1 MDDHQNRKY
10 MLLLLLPQL
19 DQGRLK
25 DFYEIRQGVTVLQS
39 NGKALYKAINLSG
52 IDTCTKM
59 IDGKKLVDYDP
70 VREVGP
76 DKLLTNTDYLVSSKG
91 EVKGFSLLNAGEFLL
106 SMTADG
112 SCKGIV
118 ASNHFLILRPK
129 DISGTNPNEVRFA
142 HNLLDI
148 MVLEFN
154 KIASGK
160 AGVSKYLTISDL
172 ADLKIHNPLSNSDS
186 LVQFTGIMNRYL
198 QKQNELNKVKIE
210 LDHFNHE
217 LASRCW
223 IQR

>member
-1 MDDHQNRKY
+1 

-19 DQGRLK
+19 HQGRLK

-39 NGKALYKAINLSG
+39 NGKGLYKAINLSG

-59 IDGKKLVDYDP
+59 IDEKKLVDYEP
-70 VREVGP
+70 VREVSL
-76 DKLLTNTDYLVSSKG
+76 DKLLTNTDYLVTSKG
-91 EVKGFSLLNAGEFLL
+91 EVKGFSLLDAGEFLQ

-118 ASNHFLILRPK
+118 ASNHFLVLRPK
-129 DISGTNPNEVRFA
+129 DISGTNTDEVRFA

-148 MVLEFN
+148 LILEFD

-160 AGVSKYLTISDL
+160 AGVSKYLTINDL
-172 ADLKIHNPLSNSDS
+172 ADLKINNPLSNSDS

-198 QKQNELNKVKIE
+198 QKLSELNKLKIE
-210 LDHFNHE
+210 LDRFNRE

-223 IQR
+223 MQG